1 MSHYPSPAI
10 AQYRADLASAR
21 PCILQG
27 FSFGR
32 LEGYC
37 RKDSAQGNYI
47 AFSHCGQVS
56 IRINAATV
64 ARKYESCN
72 VAEFYYE

>member
-1 MSHYPSPAI
+1 MSHYPSPSI
-10 AQYRADLASAR
+10 AQYRADLATAR
-21 PCILQG
+21 PCILEG
-27 FSFGR
+27 YLGR

-37 RKDSAQGNYI
+37 RKDSKQSNFI

-64 ARKYESCN
+64 ARKYENCN
-72 VAEFYYE
+72 VAEFYYS